1 MASRKYGPLN
11 GMIKTHMMPVAASQ
25 YFEHNG
31 VNFVD
36 LDSSGHVTRLET
48 ADGSIFGFAIVPGGR
63 GNTTN
68 TSDSYWLSSATAAAD
83 EIPIVLLEEH
93 EAFLLPADATP
104 TQAQVGDCCD
114 ITAANSA
121 TASLVAIG
129 TSSTDVLII
138 QDLGSRHGGP
148 DASVV
153 VRMNPEES
161 FNPTS

>member
-11 GMIKTHMMPVAASQ
+11 GMNRFREMPVAASQ
-25 YFEHNG
+25 YFCHEG
-31 VNFVD
+31 VNFFD
-36 LDSSGHVTRLET
+36 IDSSGHVTLLET
-48 ADGSIFGFAIVPGGR
+48 ADGSIAGWADCPGGR

-68 TSDSYWLSSATAAAD
+68 TSDLYWLSSATAGASKVQC
-83 EIPIVLLEEH
+83 VLLEEG
-93 EAFLLPADATP
+93 ASFLLRADATP

-121 TASLVAIG
+121 TASYVNIG

-138 QDLGSRHGGP
+138 EDLGSNHGGP
-148 DASVV
+148 AASVV